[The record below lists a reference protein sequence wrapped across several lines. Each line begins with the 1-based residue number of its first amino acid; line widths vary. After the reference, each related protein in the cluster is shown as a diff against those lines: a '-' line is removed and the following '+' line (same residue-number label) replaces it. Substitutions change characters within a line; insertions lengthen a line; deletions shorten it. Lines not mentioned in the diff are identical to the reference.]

1 MKIKLETIQKPCST
15 ISNAVDA
22 NSISQLTEVLELET
36 KDDVLQLSVTNKEYF
51 VTINIPVDDP
61 EEIHATVD
69 AELFTK
75 LISRITTEYVELSVT
90 DKFLVVKGN
99 GTYRL
104 PLIFEDSVMMTLP
117 RIEVNNISSEF
128 DVSSDVL
135 NSIMTANSRQL
146 DVGVISNAVQKY
158 FYIDQHGALTFT
170 SGATVNNFDLGAD
183 IKLLLNAR
191 LVKLFKLFENEQV
204 HICYGT
210 EPLSD
215 EIIQTRISFTTP
227 KVRLSAIL
235 SCDDTMLKS
244 VPVTRIRSLASD
256 ELPYTVSIPRNKL
269 LEALERFSLFSQD
282 AMLSSACL
290 DFEREFVKVSDTKK
304 NSTEKVMYETANN
317 NISEPY
323 EVTIDIIELTKM
335 LDSNRTKNVHISFGN
350 NSAILLVS
358 NNVTNVIPEIRVQ

>member
-244 VPVTRIRSLASD
+244 VPVNRIRSLASG

-317 NISEPY
+317 SISEPY

-335 LDSNRTKNVHISFGN
+335 LDSNRTKNVRISFGN

-358 NNVTNVIPEIRVQ
+358 NNVTNVIPEIRVP